1 MLPEQKLDALLAR
14 HKALESELATPLPRE
29 TYIKL
34 SREFAELGPIVE
46 TVKEYRSVAA
56 EIEGLE
62 VLMKDPATDAEMR
75 EMAGAQRPAPARRAS
90 APRRPD
96 KVA

>member
-14 HKALESELATPLPRE
+14 HKALESELATPLARE
-29 TYIKL
+29 TYVKL

-56 EIEGLE
+56 
-62 VLMKDPATDAEMR
+62 
-75 EMAGAQRPAPARRAS
+75 
-90 APRRPD
+90 
-96 KVA
+96 